1 MLSPC
6 DNVIQ
11 LLVHMLMLTGLTLKF
26 SNIEYTAL
34 HSQQKHTLTHTQPFY
49 GHCKVNLCHRQ
60 CYKLL
65 ERLTL
70 HRISPDVE
78 DLLSPDQAGFRLSL
92 IHI

>member
-60 CYKLL
+60 LRIDDFVAAEFYCCIPLL
-65 ERLTL
+65 MAASSFGSGR
-70 HRISPDVE
+70 R
-78 DLLSPDQAGFRLSL
+78 
-92 IHI
+92 